1 MPAVRL
7 GILVIKDQLNKELRM
22 KVYIGTILILA
33 LAGCS
38 KDNSLIGTWKIKYG
52 KSLTCPEIKFTRNKM
67 FCGSI
72 VEEVKYEILDDR
84 VIVTGRSD
92 LSKAIGTGIS
102 YKVEAHHTIS
112 THNFLGQ
119 EIKYS
124 RQSY

>member
-1 MPAVRL
+1 
-7 GILVIKDQLNKELRM
+7 M
-22 KVYIGTILILA
+22 KVYTCVILILA
-33 LAGCS
+33 LTGCS
-38 KDNSLIGTWKIKYG
+38 KDNCLIGTWKIKIG
-52 KSLTCPEIKFTRNKM
+52 ESLICSEIKFTRNKM

-72 VEEVKYEILDDR
+72 VEEVEYEILDDR
-84 VIVTGRSD
+84 VIVTGKSD

-102 YKVEAHHTIS
+102 YKVEANHTIS